1 MKTAYGILAGLLGVG
16 AWLWIRRWQAA
27 EGAIGERGQVIFR
40 NTPEPTAL
48 SAEGVI

>member
-1 MKTAYGILAGLLGVG
+1 MRTTYGILAGLLGVG
-16 AWLWIRRWQAA
+16 AWMWMRRRRST
-27 EGAIGERGQVIFR
+27 EGSVGERGQVIFR